1 MRNTLI
7 KVDDIDESIEYID
20 TIHGDSKGWI
30 TKAEI
35 NKNKEFSQWH
45 YLVVDLL
52 KQDFDKENIYIS
64 MSTFYKPMRRI
75 ETIKEIG
82 SLFIDL
88 DTYNTQFT
96 KTQIL
101 MNLEE
106 NYFNRSI
113 PIPNLIIDSG
123 RGLTL
128 VWSIEKVPHMALP
141 LWKAVQE
148 YLYSQLKEFGAD
160 RKALDVTRILR
171 VPGSINSKSGTRVT
185 ILEKYEYKYT
195 LRGIQS
201 EFLPDLDENRP
212 KKKGRPKKVVYI
224 HRERSLYQG
233 RILDLVKLCELRN
246 YDVKGQREIILFLY
260 RYYLCYFYEDE
271 QKALEDVLE
280 LNKDFIQPLSE
291 KELIRS
297 TNSAEK
303 VFKSKDKQ
311 YKYKNET
318 LIELLEISEYE
329 QTHMKIIIG
338 KEEYKR
344 RNNEYNKK
352 KYKEKL
358 KQLGKMTKQEE
369 LNILRQ
375 KIKVLREKGLKNK
388 DIMQMLNIGSS
399 TTFERHISYLKK
411 NGLIK

>member
-1 MRNTLI
+1 MNTV
-7 KVDDIDESIEYID
+7 KVVDNIDESIEYIN

-35 NKNKEFSQWH
+35 SKKKEFSQWH
-45 YLVVDLL
+45 YLVGDLL

-64 MSTFYKPMRRI
+64 MSTFYKPIRRI

-88 DTYNTQFT
+88 DTYNTEFT

-101 MNLEE
+101 MNLEY
-106 NYFNRSI
+106 NYYNKSI
-113 PIPNLIIDSG
+113 PTPNLIIDSG

-128 VWSIEKVPHMALP
+128 VWSIEKVPYMALP
-141 LWKAVQE
+141 LWKAIQE

-160 RKALDVTRILR
+160 RKALDATRILR
-171 VPGSINSKSGTRVT
+171 VPGSINSKSDTRVS
-185 ILEKYEYKYT
+185 ILEKHEYKYT
-195 LRGIQS
+195 LREIQN
-201 EFLPDLDENRP
+201 EFLPDLDENRN

-224 HRERSLYQG
+224 HRERSLYQN
-233 RILDLVKLCELRN
+233 RILDIVKLCELRN
-246 YDVKGQREIILFLY
+246 YDVKGHREIILFLY

-271 QKALEDVLE
+271 QRALEDVLE
-280 LNKDFIQPLSE
+280 LNKEFIHPLGE
-291 KELIRS
+291 KELIRA
-297 TNSAEK
+297 TGSAEK

-318 LIELLEISEYE
+318 LIDILEISDYE

-344 RNNEYNKK
+344 RHRIREKNRYV
-352 KYKEKL
+352 EKL
-358 KQLGKMTKQEE
+358 KSQGSVSEKEKISQR
-369 LNILRQ
+369 RQ
-375 KIKVLREKGLKNK
+375 KIKALLAEGLLQK
-388 DIMQMLNIGSS
+388 DICNSLNISKD
-399 TTFERHISYLKK
+399 TYIRDRKFLKEQ
-411 NGLIK
+411 GLI

>member
-1 MRNTLI
+1 MRTTLI

-45 YLVVDLL
+45 YLVGDLL

-88 DTYNTQFT
+88 DTYNTKFT

-128 VWSIEKVPHMALP
+128 VWSIEKVPYKALS

-185 ILEKYEYKYT
+185 ILEK
-195 LRGIQS
+195 
-201 EFLPDLDENRP
+201 
-212 KKKGRPKKVVYI
+212 
-224 HRERSLYQG
+224 
-233 RILDLVKLCELRN
+233 
-246 YDVKGQREIILFLY
+246 
-260 RYYLCYFYEDE
+260 
-271 QKALEDVLE
+271 
-280 LNKDFIQPLSE
+280 
-291 KELIRS
+291 
-297 TNSAEK
+297 
-303 VFKSKDKQ
+303 
-311 YKYKNET
+311 
-318 LIELLEISEYE
+318 
-329 QTHMKIIIG
+329 
-338 KEEYKR
+338 
-344 RNNEYNKK
+344 
-352 KYKEKL
+352 
-358 KQLGKMTKQEE
+358 
-369 LNILRQ
+369 
-375 KIKVLREKGLKNK
+375 
-388 DIMQMLNIGSS
+388 
-399 TTFERHISYLKK
+399 
-411 NGLIK
+411 

>member
-1 MRNTLI
+1 MRNTLV
-7 KVDDIDESIEYID
+7 KVDNIDESIEYID
-20 TIHGDSKGWI
+20 TIHGESKGWI

-35 NKNKEFSQWH
+35 SKQREFSQWH
-45 YLVVDLL
+45 YHVEDLL
-52 KQDFDKENIYIS
+52 KQDFDKEDVYIA

-82 SLFIDL
+82 NLFLDL
-88 DTYNTQFT
+88 DTYNTEFS

-128 VWSIEKVPHMALP
+128 VWSIEKVPYKALP

-160 RKALDVTRILR
+160 RKALDATRVLR
-171 VPGSINSKSGTRVT
+171 VAGSINSKSGTRVT

-195 LRGIQS
+195 LREIQR
-201 EFLPDLDENRP
+201 EFLPDLDENKS
-212 KKKGRPKKVVYI
+212 KKKGRPKKVVYV

-280 LNKDFIQPLSE
+280 LNKEFIQPLSE
-291 KELIRS
+291 KEVIRA
-297 TNSAEK
+297 TGSAEK

-318 LIELLEISEYE
+318 LIEILEISEYE
-329 QTHMKIIIG
+329 QTHMNIIIG

-344 RNNEYNKK
+344 RENIRVKK
-352 KYKEKL
+352 VYQEQLKLQGKLTEKEKISRRREKIKALLAEGL
-358 KQLGKMTKQEE
+358 KQKDICDR
-369 LNILRQ
+369 LNISKRNCIRD
-375 KIKVLREKGLKNK
+375 IKFLKE
-388 DIMQMLNIGSS
+388 Q
-399 TTFERHISYLKK
+399 
-411 NGLIK
+411 GLI

>member
-1 MRNTLI
+1 MRNTLV
-7 KVDDIDESIEYID
+7 KVDNIDESIEYID
-20 TIHGDSKGWI
+20 TIHGESKGWI

-35 NKNKEFSQWH
+35 SKQREFSQWH
-45 YLVVDLL
+45 YHVEDLL
-52 KQDFDKENIYIS
+52 KQDFDKEDVYIS

-82 SLFIDL
+82 NLFLDL
-88 DTYNTQFT
+88 DTYNTKFT

-106 NYFNRSI
+106 NYFNRVI

-128 VWSIEKVPHMALP
+128 VWSIEKVPYMALP
-141 LWKAVQE
+141 LWKSIQE

-160 RKALDVTRILR
+160 RKALDATRVLR
-171 VPGSINSKSGTRVT
+171 VAGSINSKSGTRVT

-195 LRGIQS
+195 LREIQR
-201 EFLPDLDENRP
+201 EFLPDLNENKS
-212 KKKGRPKKVVYI
+212 KKKGRPKKVVYV

-291 KELIRS
+291 KEVIRA
-297 TNSAEK
+297 TGSAEK
-303 VFKSKDKQ
+303 VFKAKDKQ

-318 LIELLEISEYE
+318 LIEILEISEYE
-329 QTHMKIIIG
+329 QTHMNIIIG

-344 RNNEYNKK
+344 RDNERNKK
-352 KYKEKL
+352 NYREKLVTNGKLTEKEKIS
-358 KQLGKMTKQEE
+358 QRR
-369 LNILRQ
+369 N
-375 KIKVLREKGLKNK
+375 KIKDLLAEGLRRK
-388 DIMQMLNIGSS
+388 DICSILK
-399 TTFERHISYLKK
+399 IS
-411 NGLIK
+411 IKTYKRDIQFIKRQEK

>member
-20 TIHGDSKGWI
+20 TIHGESQGWI

-45 YLVVDLL
+45 YLVGDLL

-88 DTYNTQFT
+88 DTYNTKFT

-128 VWSIEKVPHMALP
+128 VWSIEKVPHKALP

-195 LRGIQS
+195 LREIQS

-280 LNKDFIQPLSE
+280 LNKEFIQPLSE
-291 KELIRS
+291 KELIRA

-329 QTHMKIIIG
+329 QIYMKIIIG

-344 RNNEYNKK
+344 RDREYQRK
-352 KYKEKL
+352 KYLEKL
-358 KQLGKMTKQEE
+358 KLDGKMTKKEE
-369 LNILRQ
+369 LN
-375 KIKVLREKGLKNK
+375 VLREKIKALREEGLKNK
-388 DIMQMLNIGSS
+388 DIAECLNIPLK
-399 TTFERHISYLKK
+399 TLKRHITYMKK
-411 NGLIK
+411 NDLLA